1 MNIKKEFSAI
11 IKIIEQ
17 ARLNAYTAVNIELI
31 KCYWQVGEFISS
43 RVANAIWDH
52 KTVDQLAEYIQNE
65 YPGLKGYNCRGL
77 YGVKQFHE
85 TYTNLLFV
93 AEIIININ

>member
-17 ARLNAYTAVNIELI
+17 ARQNAYTAINIELI
-31 KCYWQVGEFISS
+31 NCYWQVGEFISS
-43 RVANAIWDH
+43 RVSKANWGD
-52 KTVDQLAEYIQNE
+52 KTVQQLADYIQNE
-65 YPGLKGYNCRGL
+65 YPDLKGYNRRGL
-77 YGVKQFHE
+77 YRMKQFHE
-85 TYTNLLFV
+85 TYTNSPFV

>member
-1 MNIKKEFSAI
+1 M
-11 IKIIEQ
+11 
-17 ARLNAYTAVNIELI
+17 
-31 KCYWQVGEFISS
+31 
-43 RVANAIWDH
+43 ANAIWDH

-93 AEIIININ
+93 VEIIININ